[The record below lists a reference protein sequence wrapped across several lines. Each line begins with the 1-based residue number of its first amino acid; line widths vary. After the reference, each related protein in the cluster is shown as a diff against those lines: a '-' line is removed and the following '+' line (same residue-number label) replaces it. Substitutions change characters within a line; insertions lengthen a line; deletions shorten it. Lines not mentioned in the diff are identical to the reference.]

1 MKEGETVD
9 EYIART
15 LAIVNKM
22 KIHAEKV
29 EQMIVVD
36 KIRRPITARFNCVV
50 CSIFSIGQRIQF
62 IE

>member
-15 LAIVNKM
+15 LDIVNKM

-36 KIRRPITARFNCVV
+36 KILLDYSLLLNK
-50 CSIFSIGQRIQF
+50 
-62 IE
+62 